1 MEHRIIKQIPQT
13 QEVPSGPNGAPKE
26 QTSKE
31 AATAF
36 YKRLTRRAGIRGL
49 LSRLANK

>member
-1 MEHRIIKQIPQT
+1 MEHKIVKQPAVT

-36 YKRLTRRAGIRGL
+36 YKRLTGRADIREL
-49 LSRLANK
+49 LSRLANR